1 MTEIS
6 WFKFENKDL
15 DFPFYRKN
23 PHIPS
28 GGWIV
33 LLIAMLFGMILMGSS
48 RIYIVIP
55 STVVIIVPVL
65 YFLKW
70 DYKAIFQKPS
80 LRDVGL
86 AVALFVGY
94 MAYSIVMG
102 LILNQ
107 YGIFGGT
114 LVEPSTI
121 SIWSFFPMIF
131 SLMTEEFLKFI
142 PFMFFMRLIYKY
154 SENRKSA
161 VIISMIITMIFF
173 AALHAYN
180 WEMLKFALCIQGFGS
195 IFEFI
200 GYIKTKNI
208 LIPYITHLCTDFF
221 IYMVIILGL

>member
-1 MTEIS
+1 
-6 WFKFENKDL
+6 
-15 DFPFYRKN
+15 
-23 PHIPS
+23 
-28 GGWIV
+28 
-33 LLIAMLFGMILMGSS
+33 MLFGMILMGSS
-48 RIYIVIP
+48 RIYIVIL

-142 PFMFFMRLIYKY
+142 PFMFFMGLIYKY
-154 SENRKSA
+154 SENRKLA

-180 WEMLKFALCIQGFGS
+180 WEMLKFALCIQGFGQFLS
-195 IFEFI
+195 LLDILKLKIFSFHI
-200 GYIKTKNI
+200 
-208 LIPYITHLCTDFF
+208 
-221 IYMVIILGL
+221 